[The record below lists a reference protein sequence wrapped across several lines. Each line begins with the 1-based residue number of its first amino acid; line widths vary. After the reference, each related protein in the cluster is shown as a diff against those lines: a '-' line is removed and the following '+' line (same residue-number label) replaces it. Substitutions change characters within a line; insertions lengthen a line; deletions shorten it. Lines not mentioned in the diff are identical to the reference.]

1 MIKTYKTKLNLNNRQ
16 KTKHNLKLNDRI
28 YKCGACGFEVDRDYN
43 ASLNLKQYREFH
55 GNLSLWRTKQ
65 NLSSNSN
72 VIKESSMKKEVY
84 VDFISNDK
92 ILVS

>member
-43 ASLNLKQYREFH
+43 ASLNLKHYREFH
-55 GNLSLWRTKQ
+55 GNLSLWRVEQTQVVEESTKED
-65 NLSSNSN
+65 SG
-72 VIKESSMKKEVY
+72 KKEFY
-84 VDFISNDK
+84 MKLDCQ
-92 ILVS
+92 VSTS

>member
-16 KTKHNLKLNDRI
+16 KTKLHANAG
-28 YKCGACGFEVDRDYN
+28 GACGFEVDRDYN